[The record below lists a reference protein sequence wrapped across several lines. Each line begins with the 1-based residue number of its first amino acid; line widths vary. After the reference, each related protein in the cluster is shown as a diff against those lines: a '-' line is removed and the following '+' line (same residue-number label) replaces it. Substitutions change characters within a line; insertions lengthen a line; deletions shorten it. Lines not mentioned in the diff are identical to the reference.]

1 MVWVFVPLRLG
12 FWGFSPAPALGV
24 YAEKHI
30 VLSISFVAP
39 FFINN
44 TFVDGDLHHNAQ

>member
-12 FWGFSPAPALGV
+12 FGGFPCPCTSV
-24 YAEKHI
+24 YMPEKHI
-30 VLSISFVAP
+30 ALSISFVAP
-39 FFINN
+39 SFNNN